1 MYIADLHIHS
11 KYSRATSKELE
22 PEPLDAWAR
31 RKGIGL
37 VGTGDFTHPA
47 WRAELR
53 DKLAEAE
60 EGLYTLKGAGPDA
73 PRFVITG
80 EISSIYKKN
89 GKVRKVHS
97 LILLP
102 HLEAAET
109 LSRRLEAI
117 GNLHSDGRPILG
129 LDCRDLLE
137 ITLESCPDAVFIP
150 AHIWTPHFSLFGAFS
165 GFDTIGECF
174 GDLTG
179 HIHALETGLSSDPT
193 MICRCSALDGYT
205 LVSNSDAHSPSKLGR
220 EANLLDTGLSYPELA
235 RAIQTGEGFHGTIEF
250 FPEEGKYHFD
260 GHRNCGVCLSPVEA
274 EAAGGVCPVCGK
286 RLTTGVL
293 HRVEQLADRPEGYV
307 RPDARPF
314 ESLAPLPEVIAASEG
329 GSAAGKK
336 VGAKYEAMLAAL
348 GPEFSILREV
358 PLEDIRAAAGPCV
371 AEGIRRLRA
380 GQVERRAGFDG
391 EYGVISLLTPGEIAR
406 FSGQISL
413 FGLDLPVRKSKP
425 RRELQHVLAPEA
437 APAAPQPEALNPP
450 QLEAVTSTAPVTAVT
465 AGPGTGK
472 TRTLVARIAWLVE
485 ERGVRPGEITAVTF
499 TNQAA
504 AEMRARLEQRLGG
517 KRAVAAMTIGTFH
530 AICLELLGDVP
541 LAGPYEQR
549 AAAAAALAELGRK
562 GSPGAFL
569 RAISRHKTGAD
580 GGDDPAFALYQ
591 EKLEGKLDFDDLL
604 LETLRQWEGGRS
616 DRRFTHL
623 LVDEF
628 QDIDRLQLRLLR
640 AWRREGGTFFAI
652 GDPDQSIYGFRGAD
666 AGCFSALGAERTVR
680 LTENYRSTP
689 EILAA
694 ALPVAEAIDGA
705 PRRMETHS
713 PHGAEVRLLTDE
725 GDRAEAIFVAKE
737 IARMVGGIGML
748 EAQALGAAR
757 GARSFGDIAVLYRTR
772 RQAALLEECLAHDG
786 IPCVVTG
793 REDFLLDGEVQDAL
807 AWLERQQEE
816 GKSPAAL
823 LEEWTAH
830 HTPSGGV
837 ERLRNMAVFFGDV
850 TAFLRN
856 LTIGQEGDL
865 LRRAGLSYAAGA
877 VTLSTLHGAKGLEW
891 PVVFLCGVGEGRIPL
906 ERKGLDTDEAEERRL
921 LYVGMTRAREELV
934 LLSGGE
940 PSRFLAGLPLRQDTA
955 HAPVPRPLGVQ
966 LSLFK

>member
-22 PEPLDAWAR
+22 PEQLDLWAR

-47 WRAELR
+47 WRAELKE
-53 DKLAEAE
+53 KLSPAE
-60 EGLYTLKGAGPDA
+60 EGFYTLKGAADG

-80 EISSIYKKN
+80 EISTIYKKD

-165 GFDTIGECF
+165 GFDTIEECF
-174 GDLTG
+174 GDLTS
-179 HIHALETGLSSDPT
+179 HIRALETGLSSDPP
-193 MICRCSALDGYT
+193 MNHRCSALDGYT

-235 RAIQTGEGFHGTIEF
+235 RAIQTGKGFHGTIEF

-260 GHRNCGVCLSPVEA
+260 GHRNCSVCLSPVEA

-293 HRVEQLADRPEGYV
+293 HRVEQLSDRPEGYV
-307 RPDARPF
+307 PEHARPF
-314 ESLAPLPEVIAASEG
+314 ESLVPLPEVIAASEG

-336 VGAKYEAMLAAL
+336 VGAKYEAMLEGL
-348 GPEFSILREV
+348 GPEFTILREV
-358 PLEDIRAAAGPCV
+358 PLEDIQRAAGPLV
-371 AEGIRRLRA
+371 AEGIRRLRS
-380 GQVERRAGFDG
+380 GQVARKPGYDG
-391 EYGVISLLTPGEIAR
+391 AYGVIELLSPAER
-406 FSGQISL
+406 EVFRGQVSL
-413 FGLDLPVRKSKP
+413 FGAEAPRQAKSARGQVSKSA
-425 RRELQHVLAPEA
+425 RGSRAKSA
-437 APAAPQPEALNPP
+437 APAGELNEA
-450 QLEAVTSTAPVTAVT
+450 QKAAVTAAGPTVAVI

-472 TRTLVARIAWLVE
+472 THTLVERAAWLVE
-485 ERGVRPGEITAVTF
+485 ERKAKPAELTAITF
-499 TNQAA
+499 TNRA
-504 AEMRARLEQRLGG
+504 AEELRTRLEKRLG
-517 KRAVAAMTIGTFH
+517 KRAARAMTIGTFH
-530 AICLELLGDVP
+530 AVCLELLGDVP

-562 GSPGAFL
+562 GSPGALL
-569 RAISRHKTGAD
+569 RAVSRHKTGAD

-666 AGCFSALGAERTVR
+666 AGYFSALGAERTVR

-694 ALPVAEAIDGA
+694 ALPVTEAIDGA

-713 PHGAEVRLLTDE
+713 PHGAEVRLLTAE

-737 IARMVGGIGML
+737 IARMVGGVGML

-793 REDFLLDGEVQDAL
+793 REDFLLDGEVQAAL
-807 AWLERQQEE
+807 AWLEGQQEE

-850 TAFLRN
+850 PAFLRN

-934 LLSGGE
+934 LLTGAE
-940 PSRFLAGLPLRQDTA
+940 PSRFLTGLPLRCEA
-955 HAPVPRPLGVQ
+955 ARASAPRPQGVQ
-966 LSLFK
+966 MSLF